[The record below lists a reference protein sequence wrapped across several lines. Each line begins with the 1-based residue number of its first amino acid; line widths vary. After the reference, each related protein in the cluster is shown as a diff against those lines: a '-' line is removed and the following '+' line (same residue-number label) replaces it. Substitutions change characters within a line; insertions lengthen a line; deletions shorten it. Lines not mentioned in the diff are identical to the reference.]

1 MHLHVSSLKSLIS
14 WLKYIFSCVEQHV
27 LLNHRVESK
36 GKFIAIYDYNKFNII
51 FEMQHVYVLL
61 VRVIAS

>member
-1 MHLHVSSLKSLIS
+1 MVKIH
-14 WLKYIFSCVEQHV
+14 FSCVEQHV

-36 GKFIAIYDYNKFNII
+36 GKFITIYDYNKFNKF